1 SFNDLIDNNL
11 NINRD
16 NDLIGVKEIEEVRVG
31 KGNAYGKTTFMTSFF
46 TTPLSSKGFSDW
58 FSYKRFPFELLGMY
72 GYENG
77 FCKFLTKLDK
87 DDNSDIF
94 AMKQITGDQNFDA
107 KVWQKAK
114 YKTVDDKLITM
125 QIYGMDKTNIIE
137 MYKNAF
143 DLDAKDIKSKNVE
156 TKENSGNIRKL
167 LFKQFTRRTN
177 DFETSIFS
185 NSTTPIKTTTV
196 KTAEQFLS
204 VIQNTPNA
212 NIILA
217 NDIDFSEIT
226 TTSQDKYYLPEAIFF
241 TGSVNGG
248 GFTIKNLKNVILRNA
263 YCAECFNVNFTADT
277 TWKVKPSTL
286 YPTGTFV
293 KLLVSSSKNTTLYN
307 NVTFNGKPVNSNG
320 TFTFN

>member
-1 SFNDLIDNNL
+1 
-11 NINRD
+11 
-16 NDLIGVKEIEEVRVG
+16 
-31 KGNAYGKTTFMTSFF
+31 
-46 TTPLSSKGFSDW
+46 
-58 FSYKRFPFELLGMY
+58 
-72 GYENG
+72 
-77 FCKFLTKLDK
+77 
-87 DDNSDIF
+87 
-94 AMKQITGDQNFDA
+94 
-107 KVWQKAK
+107 
-114 YKTVDDKLITM
+114 
-125 QIYGMDKTNIIE
+125 IE

-167 LFKQFTRRTN
+167 FFKQFARRTN

-204 VIQNTPNA
+204 AIQNTPNA
-212 NIILA
+212 NIVLA

-226 TTSQDKYYLPEAIFF
+226 TTYPNSVGGKNYLPEDIFF
-241 TGSVNGG
+241 IGSINGG

-277 TWKVKPSTL
+277 TWKVKPSNL